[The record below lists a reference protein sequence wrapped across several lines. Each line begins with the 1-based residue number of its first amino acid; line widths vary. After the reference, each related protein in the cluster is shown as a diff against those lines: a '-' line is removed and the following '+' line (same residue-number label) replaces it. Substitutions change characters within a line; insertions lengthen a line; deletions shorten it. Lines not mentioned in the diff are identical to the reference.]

1 MTQAWGLAAQ
11 YTLTVLEQHEVQ
23 GTQPSAN
30 AIDPDD
36 GTIVGDIFPGAAYNQ
51 AIQFTPTFQVLS
63 GPVSGAFDVEE
74 GVIVGFVYDDS
85 DQQSGHYPP
94 QAAVWDHG
102 SVRLLERPHPDEPHP
117 HSIATCVNAAGD
129 IWGTAVHTD
138 EWIPPRGPSFRP
150 ITPVEWVDGEVLVD
164 LPTLGGAQG
173 SVNTC
178 DDGGNSAG
186 WSLTDEGEQHCTW
199 WTAWGSVYDCH
210 PHHGTSASTGIA
222 MNNRG
227 QLVGNA
233 TQYGRSFGYLWQWPG
248 VWWLMPLPGDVS
260 SVVQAVNENGDTV
273 GRSCDDPGGY
283 GHCRAVVWERQRPVD
298 LLPRVLNAGSW
309 TLREAVAVS
318 DEGLIVT
325 HGFNGSSDRFG
336 QVVLLTPL
344 NTPTFAYFAW
354 KARIHNWYVKQY
366 MLGVRHHSR

>member
-1 MTQAWGLAAQ
+1 
-11 YTLTVLEQHEVQ
+11 
-23 GTQPSAN
+23 
-30 AIDPDD
+30 
-36 GTIVGDIFPGAAYNQ
+36 
-51 AIQFTPTFQVLS
+51 
-63 GPVSGAFDVEE
+63 
-74 GVIVGFVYDDS
+74 
-85 DQQSGHYPP
+85 
-94 QAAVWDHG
+94 
-102 SVRLLERPHPDEPHP
+102 
-117 HSIATCVNAAGD
+117 
-129 IWGTAVHTD
+129 
-138 EWIPPRGPSFRP
+138 
-150 ITPVEWVDGEVLVD
+150 
-164 LPTLGGAQG
+164 
-173 SVNTC
+173 
-178 DDGGNSAG
+178 
-186 WSLTDEGEQHCTW
+186 
-199 WTAWGSVYDCH
+199 
-210 PHHGTSASTGIA
+210 
-222 MNNRG
+222 
-227 QLVGNA
+227 
-233 TQYGRSFGYLWQWPG
+233 
-248 VWWLMPLPGDVS
+248 MPLPGDVS